1 MIRKALLE
9 VLHEAAHMQRWNDH
23 IRPHQGFSELDKQAH
38 KMIIAFV
45 VSKFEETDRGQAIDW
60 QVLIE
65 GAVFEFLQRIV
76 LTDIK
81 PPVYHRLMAEKGREL
96 NTWVIRQLRNK
107 TEDLKGNFHDKL
119 VAYLMDADYA
129 TREKR
134 ILKASHY
141 LATNWEFSII
151 YRFNAGIYG
160 VEQTKQNIENE
171 LEEYYDL
178 SGVQKLGLR
187 KKAYNFIDL
196 VGQLRFQKRWAQ
208 SPRTPETSVLG
219 HMLVVAIL
227 SYLCSL
233 EIDACGR
240 RLCNNFFAGLFHD
253 LPEVLTRDI
262 VSPVKR
268 SIEGLD
274 EIIKEI
280 EDRQVDD
287 LLLPLIPLSWHK
299 GLLYYI
305 KDEFRSKITED
316 DQVRIL
322 TSDSINESYNK
333 DEFSPLDGEIVK
345 ACDNL
350 AAYIE
355 ANLSIMHGIR
365 SRHLEDGLAVY
376 SQYENRKIA
385 GLDFGQ
391 YFDFFKHRN

>member
-1 MIRKALLE
+1 MIRKAL
-9 VLHEAAHMQRWNDH
+9 VDIVYEAAHMQRWNDH

-38 KMIIAFV
+38 KIIIAFV
-45 VSKFEETDRGQAIDW
+45 LSKFEETDRSTIIDW
-60 QVLIE
+60 QALIE

-81 PPVYHRLMAEKGREL
+81 PPIYHKLMAEKGREL
-96 NTWVIRQLRNK
+96 NAWVINQLKNK
-107 TEDLKGNFHDKL
+107 TEDLKGDFYRKL
-119 VAYLMDADYA
+119 VTYLEDPTYS
-129 TREKR
+129 TLEKR

-178 SGVQKLGLR
+178 SGVQKLGLG

-208 SPRTPETSVLG
+208 SPRIPETSVLG

-233 EIDACGR
+233 EIDACGM
-240 RLCNNFFAGLFHD
+240 RLRNNFFAGLFHD

-280 EDRQVDD
+280 EGRQVEDRI
-287 LLLPLIPLSWHK
+287 LPLLPNSWHK
-299 GLLYYI
+299 ELLYYMEE
-305 KDEFRSKITED
+305 EFKSKIIEGDKVT
-316 DQVRIL
+316 IKS
-322 TSDSINESYNK
+322 SDTINQSFN
-333 DEFSPLDGEIVK
+333 DNQFSPLDGEIVK
-345 ACDNL
+345 ACDHL

-355 ANLSIMHGIR
+355 VNLSIMHGIR
-365 SRHLEDGLAVY
+365 SRHLEDGLNLY
-376 SQYENRKIA
+376 SSYENKKIA
-385 GLDFGQ
+385 GLNFGQ
-391 YFDFFKHRN
+391 FFDFYKHRS

>member
-9 VLHEAAHMQRWNDH
+9 TIHEAAHMQRWNDH

-38 KMIIAFV
+38 KMVIAFV
-45 VSKFEETDRGQAIDW
+45 VSRFEETDGRQPVDW
-60 QVLIE
+60 QALIE
-65 GAVFEFLQRIV
+65 GAMFEFLQRVV

-81 PPVYHRLMAEKGREL
+81 PPVFHRLMAEKGREL
-96 NTWVIRQLRNK
+96 NNWVIKQLKNK
-107 TEDLKGNFHDKL
+107 TEELKGDFHEKM
-119 VAYLMDADYA
+119 VSYLMDPEYA
-129 TREKR
+129 PLEKR

-151 YRFNAGIYG
+151 YRFNEGIYG
-160 VEQTKQNIENE
+160 VEQTRQNIENE

-219 HMLVVAIL
+219 HMLIVAML

-233 EIDACGR
+233 EIDACGMR
-240 RLCNNFFAGLFHD
+240 VCNNFFAGLFHD

-280 EDRQVDD
+280 EARQVED
-287 LLLPLIPLSWHK
+287 LLLPLLPVSWRK
-299 GLLYYI
+299 GFLYYI
-305 KDEFRSKITED
+305 NDEFKSKITEGGEIRIVSS
-316 DQVRIL
+316 DQ
-322 TSDSINESYNK
+322 INDSYNI
-333 DEFSPLDGEIVK
+333 DGYAPVDGEIVK

-355 ANLSIMHGIR
+355 VNLSIMHGIR

-376 SQYENRKIA
+376 SQYENRKIG
-385 GLDFGQ
+385 GLNFGQ
-391 YFDFFKHRN
+391 YFDFFKGKG

>member
-9 VLHEAAHMQRWNDH
+9 TIHEAAHMQRWNDH
-23 IRPHQGFSELDKQAH
+23 IRPPQGFSELDKQAH

-45 VSKFEETDRGQAIDW
+45 VSKFEETDRRQPVDW
-60 QVLIE
+60 QALIE
-65 GAVFEFLQRIV
+65 GAFFEFLQRIV
-76 LTDIK
+76 LTDLK

-96 NTWVIRQLRNK
+96 NEWVIKQLKNK
-107 TEDLKGNFHDKL
+107 TEDLKGDFHGKM
-119 VAYLMDADYA
+119 VSYLMDPEYA
-129 TREKR
+129 PLEKR

-151 YRFNAGIYG
+151 YRFNEGIYG
-160 VEQTKQNIENE
+160 VEQTRQNIENE

-219 HMLVVAIL
+219 HMLIVAIL

-233 EIDACGR
+233 EIDACGM

-274 EIIKEI
+274 EIIKKI
-280 EDRQVDD
+280 EERQVED
-287 LLLPLIPLSWHK
+287 LLLPLLPVSWRK
-299 GLLYYI
+299 GFLYYI
-305 KDEFRSKITED
+305 NDEFKSKITENGEI
-316 DQVRIL
+316 RIL
-322 TSDSINESYNK
+322 SSDDINQSYNR
-333 DEFSPLDGEIVK
+333 DDLLPVDGEIVK

-376 SQYENRKIA
+376 AQYENRKIA
-385 GLDFGQ
+385 GLNFGQ
-391 YFDFFKHRN
+391 YFDFFKYKG

>member
-1 MIRKALLE
+1 MR
-9 VLHEAAHMQRWNDH
+9 
-23 IRPHQGFSELDKQAH
+23 LD
-38 KMIIAFV
+38 
-45 VSKFEETDRGQAIDW
+45 
-60 QVLIE
+60 L

-96 NTWVIRQLRNK
+96 NTWVIKQLKNK
-107 TEDLKGNFHDKL
+107 TEDLKGNFYDKL
-119 VAYLMDADYA
+119 VAYLMDDDYA
-129 TREKR
+129 TLEKR

-187 KKAYNFIDL
+187 KKAYNFIDM

-219 HMLVVAIL
+219 HMLIVAIL

-280 EDRQVDD
+280 EDRQVED
-287 LLLPLIPLSWHK
+287 LLLPLLPISWHE

-305 KDEFRSKITED
+305 NDEFRSKITERD
-316 DQVRIL
+316 EVRIL
-322 TSDSINESYNK
+322 SSDSINESFNK

-345 ACDNL
+345 ACDHL

-365 SRHLEDGLAVY
+365 SRHLEDGLNIYTV
-376 SQYENRKIA
+376 YENTKIA
-385 GLDFGQ
+385 GLNFGQ
-391 YFDFFKHRN
+391 YFDFFKHKN